1 MSSTG
6 TVQRILVVDDDREIV
21 RLVRAYLEKE
31 HYQVFIAYDGQTALH
46 MVRSER
52 PNLIVLDLM
61 LPDRDGWEITR
72 TIRNDSSL
80 HNIPIIMLTARIE
93 DSDKII
99 GLELGADDYITKPFN
114 PREMVARVRSVL
126 RRAQGDA
133 TFKQDTILQCG
144 GLLMDVGRREVIMD
158 AHPVDLTITEFEL
171 LRALMEHPGYAMT
184 RADLIERSLGYDYE
198 SVERSLDSHIKNLR
212 KKIEPDPRHPT
223 YIQTLYGVGYRLAG
237 P

>member
-1 MSSTG
+1 MSTAG

-31 HYQVFIAYDGQTALH
+31 HYQVFVANDGQTALH
-46 MVRSER
+46 MVRHER

-80 HNIPIIMLTARIE
+80 HSTPIIMLTARIE

-114 PREMVARVRSVL
+114 PRELVARVRSVL
-126 RRAQGDA
+126 RRAQNGD
-133 TFKQDTILQCG
+133 KLEKDTVLQCG
-144 GLLMDVGRREVIMD
+144 SLIMDVGRREVIVD
-158 AHPVDLTITEFEL
+158 THPIELTVTEFEL

-223 YIQTLYGVGYRLAG
+223 YIQTLYGVGYRLVG